1 MTQPSQL
8 TWSKVKLGLVVV
20 IALAMLIVMIM
31 NLEEGMGLISSQTRF
46 RAVIDHTQGLKI
58 GGPVRLNGVDVG
70 NVREI
75 GIAKDSAKVEI
86 IFSVKTRVASHIH
99 QDASVTVRPLGL
111 LGDKFLDILPG
122 TPEKPP
128 MAPGGILMGKAEP
141 DVTDLA
147 SDASATMGNL
157 NAAIQDIQRLLVSL
171 TQGQGTAGKLI
182 TDPGLYDRSQ
192 RVLEK
197 LDLASEKSVEI
208 LTKVERGEG
217 TIGQLVT
224 DKEIYTRANRALKDL
239 TELTSRLN
247 NQNGTLVK
255 LTDPILYRRLEN
267 LTTRSEHL
275 LDKVE
280 SGEGTIGKLV
290 NRDELYTR
298 ADKLLTEV
306 EELVADVKKH
316 PTKYFKFSVF

>member
-75 GIAKDSAKVEI
+75 GIAKDSAKE
-86 IFSVKTRVASHIH
+86 
-99 QDASVTVRPLGL
+99 ASVTVRPLGL